1 MFEAVFLIISPGV
14 LCVVA
19 LVLALACYYRA
30 NYKSAVHSLK
40 NSEQLINN
48 LQEGV
53 YRSSLDGR
61 QLSANPA
68 LVKINGYDTESELL
82 KAVEDIAVEWYVDPN
97 RRDEFSRILFENGQ
111 VTDFVSEIY
120 RHKTRERIWISEN
133 ANLIWHPRTGKPLHF
148 EGTVR
153 DISDTI
159 ARNKSEVLLKNLT
172 DQLPTGLFQ
181 LVRSPDRR
189 FTCPYVS
196 KRFRELEDL
205 AEDEEFHA
213 DIFVRKIHSDDLNGY
228 LKSLKDSR
236 KYKVAWDHE
245 FRMQTPRGT
254 MEWCR
259 IQANPEFKEDGTVI
273 WYGQLTNINEHR
285 IAQERVNRLAYYD
298 SLTGLPN
305 RTNFVTQLKNRLQ
318 NKFVKDSYSAVCF
331 IDLDNFKF
339 LNDSHGH
346 NFGDRLL
353 TGIAERLLENLNG
366 SAILSR
372 FGGDEFVLL
381 LNDLGADQALAN
393 QNAEKVTNRLLEAI
407 RRGFVIDGKDCSTS
421 ISMGIVIFR
430 VTGSVDAE
438 ELLKSADIAMYE
450 AKKRGRDGFVLY
462 DSDTLKTVTE
472 NYGLQRDIQ
481 VAVKQNQFLLELQP
495 QVDNN
500 GRIKSAEV
508 LARWN
513 HPERGRI
520 MPGQF
525 IALAEQTGQ
534 IYHLNEWVLEQ
545 TAKIISQWQEDPQ
558 LKDVRL
564 SVNISPRQM
573 LDSGFI
579 SRTGELLA
587 KYRIKPG
594 HLVIELTEHVM
605 ARNPDL
611 VEKSMKRLK
620 NAGIEFSLDDF
631 GTGYSSIS
639 QLRQFPFD
647 ELKIDGSFV
656 ADIGNQEEV
665 RTLVKAI
672 LNMADALGLK
682 TVAEHVTSTDQ
693 LELLKSLNCDL
704 YQGYL
709 FSPALSVTDFEHL
722 VQVHSPKTSVVDGQ
736 GKNVTAL

>member
-1 MFEAVFLIISPGV
+1 MDADLLEAVFLVISPGV
-14 LCVVA
+14 LSVFA

-30 NYKSAVHSLK
+30 KYKSAANTLK

-53 YRSSLDGR
+53 YRSSLDGK

-68 LVKINGYDTESELL
+68 LVAINGYETESELL
-82 KAVEDIAVEWYVDPN
+82 KAVEDIATEWYVDPN
-97 RRDEFSRILFENGQ
+97 RRAEFSRILFEKGH

-133 ANLIWHPRTGKPLHF
+133 ANLICHPRTGKPLHY

-159 ARNKSEVLLKNLT
+159 AKNKSEVLLKNLT
-172 DQLPTGLFQ
+172 DKLPTGLFQ
-181 LVRSPDRR
+181 LVRSPDRK

-196 KRFRELEDL
+196 KRFRELDNL
-205 AEDEEFHA
+205 GEDEEFHA
-213 DIFVRKIHSDDLNGY
+213 EIFVRKIHSDDVNGY
-228 LKSLKDSR
+228 LKSLKNSR
-236 KYKVAWDHE
+236 KFRTEWDHE

-259 IQANPEFKEDGTVI
+259 IQASPEFKEDGTVI

-305 RTNFVTQLKNRLQ
+305 RTNFVTQLKNRLDS
-318 NKFVKDSYSAVCF
+318 KFAKDSFSAVCF

-381 LNDLGADQALAN
+381 LNDLGTEQTAAN
-393 QNAEKVTNRLLEAI
+393 QNAEKVANRLLEAI
-407 RRGFVIDGKDCSTS
+407 RKGFVIDGKDCPTS
-421 ISMGIVIFR
+421 ISMGIAIFR
-430 VTGSVDAE
+430 VTNTIDVD

-462 DSDTLKTVTE
+462 DSTALKTVTE

-495 QVDNN
+495 QVDSA
-500 GRIKSAEV
+500 GRIRSAEV

-545 TAKIISQWQEDPQ
+545 AAMLLSQWQEDPQ
-558 LKDVRL
+558 LEEIRL

-573 LDSGFI
+573 LDSIFI
-579 SRTGELLA
+579 SRIEEMLTQYG
-587 KYRIKPG
+587 IKPG
-594 HLVIELTEHVM
+594 RMVIELTEHVM

-611 VEKSMKRLK
+611 VENSMLRLK
-620 NAGIEFSLDDF
+620 NAGIKFSLDDF

-672 LNMADALGLK
+672 LNMAEALGLK
-682 TVAEHVTSTDQ
+682 TVAEHVTATDQ
-693 LELLKSLNCDL
+693 LELLKSLEL
-704 YQGYL
+704 
-709 FSPALSVTDFEHL
+709 
-722 VQVHSPKTSVVDGQ
+722 
-736 GKNVTAL
+736 